1 MVIMDN
7 TMGTRCVNMP
17 LGCCRSANFLYIRIY
32 KNNISLSCSLPSFSP
47 PSTRLLLTAV
57 KNDSRGEGHVNL

>member
-7 TMGTRCVNMP
+7 TMGTRCINMP
-17 LGCCRSANFLYIRIY
+17 LVCCRSANFLYIRIY
-32 KNNISLSCSLPSFSP
+32 VYISCSLPSLSP
-47 PSTRLLLTAV
+47 PSTRLTAV